1 MTPDDE
7 TNPLARPDDAPAPRV
22 EGDLVEGEEQAGG
35 PQRFPTIVLAG
46 PGFLCLLFVLMAPT
60 PGAAGA
66 AVGSAVFFGVIAAR
80 AGTKEERTI
89 GVLLAFTGPV
99 IFCLTLMARL

>member
-7 TNPLARPDDAPAPRV
+7 TNPLARPDDAPSPRV
-22 EGDLVEGEEQAGG
+22 GGDVVEGKERPSG

-66 AVGSAVFFGVIAAR
+66 AIGSAVFFGVIAAR
-80 AGTKEERTI
+80 AGAKEERTI
-89 GVLLAFTGPV
+89 GVLLAFLGPV
-99 IFCLTLMARL
+99 LFCLTLMASL